1 MKEIKAVSNCY
12 RKRLMKKLIFVALAA
27 ITLSLSPSEAFAQ
40 LSLTCPSTGSLAL
53 SGQYTFI
60 TATPAQCS
68 LVVDNTV
75 QGNIGVTIS
84 LSNAVLNS
92 ISGSAKTNP
101 SGTTTT
107 AQLTYSNSG
116 NKSVNQNASI
126 TDTFSGSTTTPMAIS
141 MQSIRPNRFFAGT
154 YTYGV
159 TVNITSN

>member
-1 MKEIKAVSNCY
+1 
-12 RKRLMKKLIFVALAA
+12 MKKLIFVAFTIIPSL
-27 ITLSLSPSEAFAQ
+27 ITSEVFAQ

-75 QGNIGVTIS
+75 SSISVTIS
-84 LSNAVLNS
+84 LSNAILNS
-92 ISGSAKTNP
+92 ISGSAKANP
-101 SGTTTT
+101 TGTTTT
-107 AQLTYSNSG
+107 AQLTYSNNG

-141 MQSIRPNRFFAGT
+141 MQSTRPNKFFAGT

-159 TVNITSN
+159 TINITSN

>member
-1 MKEIKAVSNCY
+1 M
-12 RKRLMKKLIFVALAA
+12 RKLIFVALAA
-27 ITLSLSPSEAFAQ
+27 IIPSLTPSEAFAQ

-53 SGQYTFI
+53 SGEYTFI

-75 QGNIGVTIS
+75 SSIGVTIS

-92 ISGSAKTNP
+92 ISGSAKTDP

-126 TDTFSGSTTTPMAIS
+126 ADTFSGSTTTPMAIS
-141 MQSIRPNRFFAGT
+141 MQSIRPNKFFAGT

-159 TVNITSN
+159 TINITAN

>member
-1 MKEIKAVSNCY
+1 M
-12 RKRLMKKLIFVALAA
+12 RKLIFVAFVV
-27 ITLSLSPSEAFAQ
+27 IPSLNPSEVFAQ

-75 QGNIGVTIS
+75 SSIGVTIS
-84 LSNAVLNS
+84 LSNAILNS
-92 ISGSAKTNP
+92 ISGSAKTDP

-107 AQLTYSNSG
+107 AQLTYSNGG

-126 TDTFSGSTTTPMAIS
+126 TDTFSGSSTTPMAIS
-141 MQSIRPNRFFAGT
+141 MQSTRPNKFFAGT
-154 YTYGV
+154 YAYGV
-159 TVNITSN
+159 TINITSP

>member
-1 MKEIKAVSNCY
+1 M
-12 RKRLMKKLIFVALAA
+12 RKLIFVAFAA
-27 ITLSLSPSEAFAQ
+27 IIPSLSPSEAFAQ
-40 LSLTCPSTGSLAL
+40 LSLTCPSTGTLAL

-75 QGNIGVTIS
+75 SSIGVTIS
-84 LSNAVLNS
+84 LSNAVLTS

-116 NKSVNQNASI
+116 NKSINQNASI
-126 TDTFSGSTTTPMAIS
+126 TDTFSGSTTIPMAIS
-141 MQSIRPNRFFAGT
+141 MQSTRPNKFFAGT
-154 YTYGV
+154 YTYEV
-159 TVNITSN
+159 TIDITSN

>member
-1 MKEIKAVSNCY
+1 M
-12 RKRLMKKLIFVALAA
+12 RKLIFVAFAA
-27 ITLSLSPSEAFAQ
+27 MIPSLSPSEAFAQ

-68 LVVDNTV
+68 LVVDNSV
-75 QGNIGVTIS
+75 SSIGVTIS
-84 LSNAVLNS
+84 LSNAVLTS

-107 AQLTYSNSG
+107 AQLSYSNSG

-126 TDTFSGSTTTPMAIS
+126 TDTFSGSTTIPIAIS
-141 MQSIRPNRFFAGT
+141 MQSTRLNKFFAGT
-154 YTYGV
+154 YTYEV

>member
-1 MKEIKAVSNCY
+1 M
-12 RKRLMKKLIFVALAA
+12 RKLIFVAFAA
-27 ITLSLSPSEAFAQ
+27 IIPSLSPSEAFAQ

-68 LVVDNTV
+68 LVVDNSV
-75 QGNIGVTIS
+75 SSIGVTIS
-84 LSNAVLNS
+84 LSNAVLTS

-101 SGTTTT
+101 SDTTTT

-116 NKSVNQNASI
+116 NKSINQNASI
-126 TDTFSGSTTTPMAIS
+126 TDTFSGSTTIPMAIS
-141 MQSIRPNRFFAGT
+141 MQSTRLNKFFAGT
-154 YTYGV
+154 YIYEV

>member
-1 MKEIKAVSNCY
+1 M
-12 RKRLMKKLIFVALAA
+12 RKLIFVAFAA
-27 ITLSLSPSEAFAQ
+27 MIPSLSPSEAFAQ
-40 LSLTCPSTGSLAL
+40 LSLTCPSTGTLAL

-75 QGNIGVTIS
+75 SSIGVTIS
-84 LSNAVLNS
+84 LSNAVLTS

-116 NKSVNQNASI
+116 NKSINQNASI
-126 TDTFSGSTTTPMAIS
+126 TDTFSGSTTIPMAIS
-141 MQSIRPNRFFAGT
+141 MQSTRPNKFFAGT
-154 YTYGV
+154 YTYEV
-159 TVNITSN
+159 TIDITSN

>member
-1 MKEIKAVSNCY
+1 M
-12 RKRLMKKLIFVALAA
+12 RKLIFVAFAA
-27 ITLSLSPSEAFAQ
+27 MIPSLSPSEAFAQ

-68 LVVDNTV
+68 LVVDNSV
-75 QGNIGVTIS
+75 SSIGVTIS
-84 LSNAVLNS
+84 LSNAVLTS

-116 NKSVNQNASI
+116 NKSINQNASI
-126 TDTFSGSTTTPMAIS
+126 TDTFSGSTTIPIAIS
-141 MQSIRPNRFFAGT
+141 MQSTRLNKFFAGT
-154 YTYGV
+154 YIYEV